1 MEILN
6 LNIHGA
12 IQMDKKKAILFAK
25 DYDIV
30 PRLLKLKFKQ
40 EGIKLKK
47 YFYNIFQ
54 ATPKPFPPEEF
65 DIDIDKANNFIQ
77 ISEKLSNELT
87 ETEKKLFDKWKEIS
101 EKLTEESKEEDEARE
116 KRTVGQ
122 RVGTLY
128 IGMRELN
135 EIEDK
140 IYEYDELIDKTMG
153 QMRILEVEIEAFIES
168 FEKAQKKGFT
178 ARGKILPDKEQ
189 EALAANFNEK
199 IQNAKRSMKRKL
211 KLIPNIKKEIK
222 KLDKLGEG
230 WKKSLENIK
239 ESTRRKEE

>member
-1 MEILN
+1 
-6 LNIHGA
+6 
-12 IQMDKKKAILFAK
+12 
-25 DYDIV
+25 
-30 PRLLKLKFKQ
+30 
-40 EGIKLKK
+40 
-47 YFYNIFQ
+47 
-54 ATPKPFPPEEF
+54 
-65 DIDIDKANNFIQ
+65 
-77 ISEKLSNELT
+77 
-87 ETEKKLFDKWKEIS
+87 
-101 EKLTEESKEEDEARE
+101 
-116 KRTVGQ
+116 
-122 RVGTLY
+122 
-128 IGMRELN
+128 
-135 EIEDK
+135 
-140 IYEYDELIDKTMG
+140 MG